1 MSKIM
6 FLREVVLH
14 ELYQYKD
21 GSRERGLCLDRIAE
35 NLNDVETLWFR
46 VDQRSL
52 RDKLKKLLQIFITRK
67 NHEQKQ
73 SGISPE
79 HTEWDDLLQE
89 IYERKIE
96 SDLHGANSESG
107 DKAKKEEE
115 KAACENMRRTSM
127 ECLSE
132 TKKRQAEETS
142 EEEITPKRNRSS
154 ISYFREKSEKDFKLR
169 EEELRLRREELEVT
183 KAREKAL
190 IDQSNAMMQL
200 LSKLSDK
207 L

>member
-1 MSKIM
+1 M
-6 FLREVVLH
+6 
-14 ELYQYKD
+14 
-21 GSRERGLCLDRIAE
+21 ER
-35 NLNDVETLWFR
+35 
-46 VDQRSL
+46 
-52 RDKLKKLLQIFITRK
+52 
-67 NHEQKQ
+67 
-73 SGISPE
+73 
-79 HTEWDDLLQE
+79 
-89 IYERKIE
+89 
-96 SDLHGANSESG
+96 
-107 DKAKKEEE
+107 
-115 KAACENMRRTSM
+115 
-127 ECLSE
+127 LSE

-154 ISYFREKSEKDFKLR
+154 GGDTISYLREKSEKDFKLR